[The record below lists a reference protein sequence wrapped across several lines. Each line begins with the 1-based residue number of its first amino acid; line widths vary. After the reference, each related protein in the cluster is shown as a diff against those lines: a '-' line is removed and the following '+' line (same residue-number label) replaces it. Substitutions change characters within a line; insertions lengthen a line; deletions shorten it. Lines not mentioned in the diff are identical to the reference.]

1 MTERQQCRHLGS
13 EMLHELS
20 TRDGACVLHSKHCH
34 CSVYQYCP
42 RSVQANEVSNRRI
55 QFNCGKTVE
64 HVMRMVTC
72 VLTVHV
78 VTGLHLHQQQE
89 HNQQRSG
96 FSPYVRS
103 TGDNKTGLDSSV
115 SLVV

>member
-1 MTERQQCRHLGS
+1 MV
-13 EMLHELS
+13 HELS
-20 TRDGACVLHSKHCH
+20 TRDEACVLHSKLCH
-34 CSVYQYCP
+34 C
-42 RSVQANEVSNRRI
+42 SVQANEVSNRRV
-55 QFNCGKTVE
+55 QLNCGKTVE

-89 HNQQRSG
+89 HNQQRSS

-115 SLVV
+115 SLEV